1 MGQGMSMVTEAF
13 LLLHKIPQTQQTR
26 CAFLHNHFLRN
37 YQGLAW
43 FPKVNDTATSR
54 MRNTQILIIILLG
67 DEPWKEPCA
76 LKYGATNPVWGG
88 KKGFEAVSDF

>member
-1 MGQGMSMVTEAF
+1 M
-13 LLLHKIPQTQQTR
+13 LLKIPQIQQIW
-26 CAFLHNHFLRN
+26 CAFLHNHFPRN

-54 MRNTQILIIILLG
+54 MLNMQILIIILLG
-67 DEPWKEPCA
+67 DEPWKEPYA
-76 LKYGATNPVWGG
+76 LEHGATNPVWGS